1 MFISCVCIFHWL
13 LLFQIPLD
21 LFIEHLIYRN
31 WRDKAADVNHHEFMQ
46 DFQNW
51 SNIACFILKWRGGV
65 CWLKSVWEWFLF
77 WSVCS
82 WKINISWYQN
92 FWICQVF
99 PSGLCRGVGRTY
111 PGKQLLLKKT
121 DHPLFDQILLRTYRQ
136 SVRSNSHELFLMLK
150 NAQEL
155 IKCTN

>member
-1 MFISCVCIFHWL
+1 MFISCVCIFLWL

-51 SNIACFILKWRGGV
+51 SNIACFILKWRGGLLTKISLGV
-65 CWLKSVWEWFLF
+65 IFILKRMLLKNKYLLIS
-77 WSVCS
+77 
-82 WKINISWYQN
+82 NILN
-92 FWICQVF
+92 P
-99 PSGLCRGVGRTY
+99 PSFSFRPVQGVGRTY